1 MSSHFRGAD
10 NPNWAFTKE
19 TEKLINHQEKKMK
32 LTSKETSDFTQNLC
46 SRLKDIDAVADE
58 MVSKVENMKKEM
70 ISRKEMDELTDN
82 FSGPNRLR
90 IVTQVKREIRK
101 NKRILLENREL
112 RQCLAEHQ
120 TVLEMVMN
128 KFRRVSAH
136 AARLERDYSS
146 MADQN
151 GLNEI
156 KLENQRLTERVGDML
171 HVMSFAISHDNQK
184 RKKWV
189 DMNNKIYRLQS
200 ENTNLR
206 QMLHLSKGFGSYQ
219 PVEQNEIPSTEKE
232 IILDNNIDNDVSSS
246 SEDDDEDSFHG
257 GTNQT
262 VINGEIDFITS
273 VIEDQLKMSGGKRSE
288 TDFIEDESSD
298 ISDVESTT
306 STIVNDAAISEL
318 DSELL
323 TELKPSKEVQN

>member
-1 MSSHFRGAD
+1 
-10 NPNWAFTKE
+10 
-19 TEKLINHQEKKMK
+19 
-32 LTSKETSDFTQNLC
+32 
-46 SRLKDIDAVADE
+46 
-58 MVSKVENMKKEM
+58 
-70 ISRKEMDELTDN
+70 MDELTDN

-189 DMNNKIYRLQS
+189 DMNNKVYRLQS
-200 ENTNLR
+200 ENANLR

-219 PVEQNEIPSTEKE
+219 PAEQNEIT
-232 IILDNNIDNDVSSS
+232 SSKKKKL
-246 SEDDDEDSFHG
+246 F
-257 GTNQT
+257 
-262 VINGEIDFITS
+262 
-273 VIEDQLKMSGGKRSE
+273 
-288 TDFIEDESSD
+288 
-298 ISDVESTT
+298 
-306 STIVNDAAISEL
+306 
-318 DSELL
+318 
-323 TELKPSKEVQN
+323 